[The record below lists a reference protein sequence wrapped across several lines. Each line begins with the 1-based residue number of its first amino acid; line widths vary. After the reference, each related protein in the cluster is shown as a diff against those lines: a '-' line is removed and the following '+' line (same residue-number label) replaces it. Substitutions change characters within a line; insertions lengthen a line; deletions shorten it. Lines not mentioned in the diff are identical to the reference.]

1 MAEATSVRGN
11 KSESGTRLI
20 GMSTAAMFQES
31 NDQWRRL
38 RLQQILYKSVLNND
52 LDMVLKCVQHGADIR
67 EEYLP
72 VSDMLM
78 LWVQRFRPSGDGK

>member
-1 MAEATSVRGN
+1 
-11 KSESGTRLI
+11 
-20 GMSTAAMFQES
+20 MSTAAMFQES
-31 NDQWRRL
+31 NETWRRL

-72 VSDMLM
+72 VSDSVVGTM
-78 LWVQRFRPSGDGK
+78 FRGKQLVEKSGFDGLIL

>member
-1 MAEATSVRGN
+1 MTE
-11 KSESGTRLI
+11 
-20 GMSTAAMFQES
+20 FQES
-31 NDQWRRL
+31 HETWRRL

-72 VSDMLM
+72 VSETIGWLCD
-78 LWVQRFRPSGDGK
+78 F